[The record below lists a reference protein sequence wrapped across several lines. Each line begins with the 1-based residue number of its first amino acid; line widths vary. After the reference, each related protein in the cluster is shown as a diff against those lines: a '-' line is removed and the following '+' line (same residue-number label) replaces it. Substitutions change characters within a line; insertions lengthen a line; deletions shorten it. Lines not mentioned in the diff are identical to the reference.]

1 MHVNLLRNLPFDTA
15 GSSDVVDDRPL
26 TESGWTT
33 TLVTEDAKGITE
45 QKPKVATPKQM
56 TIVRTKV
63 DLMLLTDMLF
73 SYENRSE
80 WRADSQIQRFL
91 NTFDSTGLFTYAIS
105 Q

>member
-1 MHVNLLRNLPFDTA
+1 MHVNLFRNLPFETA
-15 GSSDVVDDRPL
+15 GSSKIVDDRPL

-33 TLVTEDAKGITE
+33 TLVTEDASGITE

-56 TIVRTKV
+56 LMTVRAKL

-73 SYENRSE
+73 SYENRSQ

-91 NTFDSTGLFTYAIS
+91 YSPSTRLDFAHT